1 MYLIKIVMET
11 LEYICVA
18 PSSTTCTLSLLEF
31 VKKIDGDAGEF
42 QQCDLDE
49 PAVKNMVVSGLSCLS
64 GREDGLDRR

>member
-31 VKKIDGDAGEF
+31 VKKKPTAT
-42 QQCDLDE
+42 QASSSSATWMS
-49 PAVKNMVVSGLSCLS
+49 P
-64 GREDGLDRR
+64 R